1 LGADIA
7 DLILQVLQR
16 ELQQEQ
22 VLQLLQEPQQEQV
35 LQLLQEPQQ
44 EQVQQLALLL
54 QQVPLFLQVLLL
66 LRLYYSQTIKPS
78 QPSLSL

>member
-1 LGADIA
+1 LGAGIA
-7 DLILQVLQR
+7 GLILQEQLQVLQR
-16 ELQQEQ
+16 ELQQG
-22 VLQLLQEPQQEQV
+22 
-35 LQLLQEPQQ
+35 
-44 EQVQQLALLL
+44 QVQQLALLL

>member
-7 DLILQVLQR
+7 GLILQ
-16 ELQQEQ
+16 EQEQ
-22 VLQLLQEPQQEQV
+22 LQV

-66 LRLYYSQTIKPS
+66 LRLYYSQTIKPL
-78 QPSLSL
+78 QPNLSL